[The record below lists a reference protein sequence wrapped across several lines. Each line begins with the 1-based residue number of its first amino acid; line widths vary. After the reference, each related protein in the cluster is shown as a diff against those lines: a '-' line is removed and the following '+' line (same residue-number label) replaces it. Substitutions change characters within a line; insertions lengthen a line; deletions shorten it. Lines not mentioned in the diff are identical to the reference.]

1 MVYFGMAQTK
11 LVLEID
17 VTEALKRGE
26 MAPGYPGLNEHEW
39 SEEQTNYIIGF
50 VLRQIG
56 EGLLEETNQ
65 PCIDYADHDAM
76 DYREGLF
83 KSSSYED
90 NVEEGS
96 AEDNLMCAQESAL
109 SVALE
114 IANKFMV
121 EAKARG
127 MDVTKFE
134 QENN

>member
-1 MVYFGMAQTK
+1 MAQTQPETSTK

-17 VTEALKRGE
+17 ITEALKRGE
-26 MAPGYPGLNEHEW
+26 LGPGYPGNNEHTW
-39 SEEQTNYIIGF
+39 TEEQTNYIIGF

-56 EGLLEETNQ
+56 EDLLEDANQ

-83 KSSSYED
+83 DSASYNEE
-90 NVEEGS
+90 NVVQGS
-96 AEDNLMCAQESAL
+96 PEDNLMDMQESAL

-114 IANKFMV
+114 IANKFLV

-127 MDVTKFE
+127 MDITKFE
-134 QENN
+134 DN